1 MRRSAIA
8 LAAAV
13 GGALLAPAAPLA
25 DEPPT
30 PPAAALEAQSTTVV
44 AGQPVEL
51 DSSKSQPGT
60 GAIVGHVWDL
70 DGNGSFETDSAD
82 KAKVEVTPKKPG
94 PLTVRVRVVDDR
106 GLDSDAKLDLT
117 VAPRTKMQAAAPSAS
132 QSAPA
137 AETHASGP
145 GVDSHASAPGA
156 PDPGSPAPGTTPPAG
171 PDPSHTAPDPS
182 APPAA
187 AQPPAVDQ
195 PALEPMSTTRMS
207 AAPAF
212 VPTEALA
219 SGRTDSV
226 VAKAAT
232 GATVTAAASS
242 TSVTMKNFAFNPAS
256 SSIHVGDTITWSNQ
270 DAAPHTAT
278 ASDGSFN
285 TGQINQGKSA
295 SHTFTKAGTF
305 AYICSIHPNMHG
317 TVVVAAAAGG
327 SPAGSG
333 SPTNS
338 STPATPAASSPSSGS
353 NLPHTGLDIAAVVL
367 LAALMMG
374 AGAALRRTAQ

>member
-30 PPAAALEAQSTTVV
+30 PPKAALEAPSTTVP
-44 AGQPVEL
+44 AGKPIEL

-60 GAIVGHVWDL
+60 GAIVGHIWDL

-82 KAKVEVTPKKPG
+82 KAKVDTTPERPG

-106 GLDSDAKLDLT
+106 GLESDAQLDLT
-117 VAPRTKMQAAAPSAS
+117 VTAPPKMEAAAPSEGHSTRPAS
-132 QSAPA
+132 A
-137 AETHASGP
+137 TRASGP
-145 GVDSHASAPGA
+145 GVGA
-156 PDPGSPAPGTTPPAG
+156 PATGTGAVAEPSPAPPDPNAAPPPA
-171 PDPSHTAPDPS
+171 PAQAPQP
-182 APPAA
+182 APAA
-187 AQPPAVDQ
+187 PQPAAGDQ
-195 PALEPMSTTRMS
+195 PALAPMTTTRMS
-207 AAPAF
+207 SAPAF

-242 TSVTMKNFAFNPAS
+242 TGVTMKNFAFNPAS
-256 SSIHVGDTITWSNQ
+256 SSIHVGDTITWTNQ
-270 DAAPHTAT
+270 DAIAHTAT
-278 ASDGSFN
+278 AKDGSFD
-285 TGQINQGKSA
+285 TGQLSQGKSG
-295 SHTFTKAGTF
+295 SHTFTQAGTF

-327 SPAGSG
+327 TGAGS
-333 SPTNS
+333 PS
-338 STPATPAASSPSSGS
+338 SSGTPATPAATPAPSGGS